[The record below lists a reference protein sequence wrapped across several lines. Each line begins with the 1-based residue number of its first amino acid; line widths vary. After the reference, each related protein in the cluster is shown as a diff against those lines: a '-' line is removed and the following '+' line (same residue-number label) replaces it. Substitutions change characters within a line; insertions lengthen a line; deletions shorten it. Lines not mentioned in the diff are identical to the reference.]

1 MLGTGGSIPMIPVL
15 VGSAALISYAL
26 FGETSPPEHYGV
38 AQWGP
43 PKPTHVGP
51 GFMAAVKD
59 LGNAAGKYP
68 LLKKVL
74 GPIFGQVELTHNELG
89 QPGYLRGF
97 PVTIG
102 KLSGGRIPLSQQPE
116 THQALKLLESL
127 AVIVGLRHGI
137 QPSYGTIK
145 HADGTQTIVVGYST
159 TPNAF
164 WTGEIALFPS
174 PEESRQILR
183 DIGGRLPGFDPGY
196 LAKQTMEKARK
207 ISIPTSGRGR
217 RPGRFRLPSLKRRG

>member
-1 MLGTGGSIPMIPVL
+1 MFPVL
-15 VGSAALISYAL
+15 LGSTALIGYAL
-26 FGETSPPEHYGV
+26 FGDQSQPERYGI

-59 LGNAAGKYP
+59 LGNTAGKYP
-68 LLKKVL
+68 LLQKVL
-74 GPIFGQVELTHNELG
+74 GPIFSQMELNQNQVG

-102 KLSGGRIPLSQQPE
+102 GLSGRMPLSQMPE
-116 THQALKLLESL
+116 AHQALKLLESL

-137 QPSYGTIK
+137 QPSYGVIK

-159 TPNAF
+159 TPNVF
-164 WTGEIALFPS
+164 WTGEIAMFPT
-174 PEESRQILR
+174 PQEARQILR

-196 LAKQTMEKARK
+196 IARQTVAKAQR
-207 ISIPTSGRGR
+207 ISMPTAGKSRGR
-217 RPGRFRLPSLKRRG
+217 VRFRLPSLKRRG